1 MPKVKSKSTSDTSNE
16 DGSVMTTRSNSI
28 DADADQSNGVTDDI
42 SQASNNTSANMPISH
57 PSSLYIFFFYSS
69 IRTYE
74 LYISFL
80 PSF

>member
-42 SQASNNTSANMPISH
+42 SQVNNPSANMPITH
-57 PSSLYIFFFYSS
+57 PSSIG
-69 IRTYE
+69 
-74 LYISFL
+74 
-80 PSF
+80 